1 MKWIDM
7 IFILILVW
15 TVISTTLLIQQFNN
29 NHILQQKLKDTKQ
42 HQHKRH
48 KSSRRMNL
56 VNKFNNKIQQDDAAR
71 LEKVQRREEQKKIH
85 EYQLRSNIPMSANQF
100 PFTRSIERFT
110 RSSQFF
116 IYVVNKNQLDDS
128 LPLQWSEVRWKEL
141 VLNWNQETTFDTLLG
156 MTTPL
161 HDKKNI
167 KLPSFEEEGI
177 MSKKFVLHCLPKAAS
192 TTLRRACYAHQKE
205 SCPEIEFPQQQDPF
219 GYRKVDDFF
228 TAVKKCKDI
237 NHFCVQGGDA
247 NMSIINYKGADKD
260 DMKEGEDNK
269 DGTPKDDNWVNTSKE
284 EGEEADNIIT
294 PTKEERDDMKDDNLD
309 REPFHF
315 IHMVPFRNYNDW
327 VESAIKQIYTIDG
340 SCNRIDRLLDE
351 GCFGYR
357 ELYFELYPKIVLS
370 MLTGMAFDANGNH
383 EDVQS
388 KDKHHILLYNYV
400 DVSTIVTR
408 VSDYFDIEPMP
419 GTNSRKKEVRAEG
432 TCPSEISEKFHTCY
446 DETLMTKSDAIR
458 NLEMESK
465 RRNDQ
470 ARKFKTL
477 LARIKKAE
485 DEQKGL
491 ES

>member
-15 TVISTTLLIQQFNN
+15 TVISTMLLIQQFNS

-71 LEKVQRREEQKKIH
+71 LDKVQRREEQKKIH
-85 EYQLRSNIPMSANQF
+85 EYQLRSNIPMSSNQF

-128 LPLQWSEVRWKEL
+128 LPLQWKEVRWKEL
-141 VLNWNQETTFDTLLG
+141 VLNWNQETTFDTLLS

-161 HDKKNI
+161 HDKKNV

-192 TTLRRACYAHQKE
+192 TTLRRACYDHQKE
-205 SCPEIEFPQQQDPF
+205 SCPEIEFPRQQDPF

-228 TAVKKCKDI
+228 TAVQKCKDI

-247 NMSIINYKGADKD
+247 NMSIINYKGADKS
-260 DMKEGEDNK
+260 N
-269 DGTPKDDNWVNTSKE
+269 TPKEEEEEADKVNTPKE
-284 EGEEADNIIT
+284 EGDNVDT
-294 PTKEERDDMKDDNLD
+294 PKDDNLD

-327 VESAIKQIYTIDG
+327 VKSAVKQIYTIDG
-340 SCNRIDRLLDE
+340 SCNRIDKLLDE

-370 MLTGMAFDANGNH
+370 MLTGMAFDANGNN
-383 EDVQS
+383 EDVRS

-408 VSDYFDIEPMP
+408 VSDYFDVEAMP

-446 DETLMTKSDAIR
+446 DDSLMTKSDAIR
-458 NLEMESK
+458 NLEIERK
-465 RRNDQ
+465 RRKDKD
-470 ARKFKTL
+470 RKFKTL
-477 LARIKKAE
+477 LAHIKKVE
-485 DEQKGL
+485 DQQKGL
-491 ES
+491 EN

>member
-1 MKWIDM
+1 MKTTNKYNTTTKKSKKTKITMKWIDM

-15 TVISTTLLIQQFNN
+15 TVISTMLLIQQFNS
-29 NHILQQKLKDTKQ
+29 NHMLQQQLSDAKQ

-48 KSSRRMNL
+48 KSSRRMNY
-56 VNKFNNKIQQDDAAR
+56 VNKFNNKIQDDAAR
-71 LEKVQRREEQKKIH
+71 LDKVLRRKEQKKIH

-116 IYVVNKNQLDDS
+116 IYVVNKNQLDES
-128 LPLQWSEVRWKEL
+128 LPLQWSEVRFKEL

-156 MTTPL
+156 LTTPL
-161 HDKKNI
+161 HDKKNV

-192 TTLRRACYAHQKE
+192 TTLRRACYDHQKE

-228 TAVKKCKDI
+228 YAVKKCKDI

-247 NMSIINYKGADKD
+247 NMSIINYKGSDRD
-260 DMKEGEDNK
+260 D
-269 DGTPKDDNWVNTSKE
+269 TPKE
-284 EGEEADNIIT
+284 EGDNVDT
-294 PTKEERDDMKDDNLD
+294 PDNLD

-315 IHMVPFRNYNDW
+315 IHMVPFRNYSDW

-340 SCNRIDRLLDE
+340 SCNRIDKLLDE

-370 MLTGMAFDANGNH
+370 MLTGMAFDANGNN

-388 KDKHHILLYNYV
+388 KDKHHILLYDYI

-408 VSDYFDIEPMP
+408 VSDYFGIEPMP
-419 GTNSRKKEVRAEG
+419 GTNSRKEEVRAEG

-446 DETLMTKSDAIR
+446 DDSLMTKSDAIR

-465 RRNDQ
+465 RRKDKD
-470 ARKFKTL
+470 RKFKTL
-477 LARIKKAE
+477 LARIKKVE
-485 DEQKGL
+485 DQQKGS

>member
-15 TVISTTLLIQQFNN
+15 TVISTMLLIQQFNS
-29 NHILQQKLKDTKQ
+29 NHMLQQQLSDAKQ

-48 KSSRRMNL
+48 KSSRRMND

-141 VLNWNQETTFDTLLG
+141 VLNWNPETKFDTLLG
-156 MTTPL
+156 MATPL

-192 TTLRRACYAHQKE
+192 TTLRRACYEHQKE

-228 TAVKKCKDI
+228 YAVKKCKDI

-247 NMSIINYKGADKD
+247 NMSIINYKGSDTD
-260 DMKEGEDNK
+260 DTQKKGDE
-269 DGTPKDDNWVNTSKE
+269 T
-284 EGEEADNIIT
+284 
-294 PTKEERDDMKDDNLD
+294 KDDNLD

-315 IHMVPFRNYNDW
+315 IHMVPFRNYNNW

-340 SCNRIDRLLDE
+340 SCNRIDKLLDE

-370 MLTGMAFDANGNH
+370 MLTGMAFDANGDEN
-383 EDVQS
+383 VS

-408 VSDYFDIEPMP
+408 VSDYFDIEPMS

-446 DETLMTKSDAIR
+446 DDSLMTKSDAIR

-465 RRNDQ
+465 RRKDKD
-470 ARKFKTL
+470 RKFKTL
-477 LARIKKAE
+477 LARIKKVE
-485 DEQKGL
+485 DQQKGL